1 MPSAIKSGQ
10 YLFNAKRLM
19 MSVLFISGIDTD
31 IGKTYATG
39 MIAKALMQQGVN
51 VITQKL
57 VQTGV
62 SINPSNGEMNI
73 ADDIITHRRLMDI
86 PLQPCDI
93 DSTTC
98 PYRYEKP
105 ASPHLSAKLADE
117 VLDPNVITSA
127 TKSLQSDYDV
137 VLLEGAGGLLVPITK
152 QLLTLD
158 YIAEQGYPV
167 ILVTSG
173 RLGSINHTLLSLE
186 AIKSRDLEIH
196 SVIYNHIHDNAAQT
210 DEQIA
215 ASTIEFLQSYL
226 AQYYPTAHWLALP
239 VQEDDGCG
247 NVDFILPQNFI

>member
-1 MPSAIKSGQ
+1 
-10 YLFNAKRLM
+10 

-39 MIAKALMQQGVN
+39 MIAKVLLQQGIN

-62 SINPSNGEMNI
+62 AIDSESGEMGI
-73 ADDIITHRRLMDI
+73 ADDIISHRQLMDM
-86 PLQPCDI
+86 PLQPCDL
-93 DSTTC
+93 DFTSC

-105 ASPHLSAKLADE
+105 ASPHLSVKLANEILNPD
-117 VLDPNVITSA
+117 VITDA
-127 TKSLQSDYDV
+127 TRALQADYDV
-137 VLLEGAGGLLVPITK
+137 VLLEGAGGLLVPITE

-158 YIAEQGYPV
+158 YIATQGYPV

-186 AIKSRDLEIH
+186 AIKARGLKVH
-196 SVIYNHIHDNAAQT
+196 SVVYNHIHDE

-215 ASTIEFLQSYL
+215 ASTIDFLQSYL
-226 AQYYPTAHWLALP
+226 VQNYPNTHWLSLDKQVNNTPDNYNLFLP
-239 VQEDDGCG
+239 K
-247 NVDFILPQNFI
+247 DFI

>member
-1 MPSAIKSGQ
+1 
-10 YLFNAKRLM
+10 

-39 MIAKALMQQGVN
+39 MIAKVLLQQGIN

-62 SINPSNGEMNI
+62 AIDSESGEMGI
-73 ADDIITHRRLMDI
+73 ADDIITHRQLMDM
-86 PLQPCDI
+86 PLQPCDL
-93 DSTTC
+93 DFTSC

-105 ASPHLSAKLADE
+105 ASPHLSAKLANEILNPD
-117 VLDPNVITSA
+117 VITDA
-127 TKSLQSDYDV
+127 TRALQADYDV
-137 VLLEGAGGLLVPITK
+137 VLLEGAGGLLVPITE

-158 YIAEQGYPV
+158 YIATQGYPV

-186 AIKSRDLEIH
+186 AIKARGLKVH
-196 SVIYNHIHDNAAQT
+196 SVVYNHIHDE

-215 ASTIEFLQSYL
+215 ASTIDFLQSYL
-226 AQYYPTAHWLALP
+226 VQNYPNTHWLSLDKQVNNTPDNHNLFLP
-239 VQEDDGCG
+239 K
-247 NVDFILPQNFI
+247 DFI

>member
-1 MPSAIKSGQ
+1 
-10 YLFNAKRLM
+10 

-39 MIAKALMQQGVN
+39 LLAKALMQQGIN

-62 SINPSNGEMNI
+62 AINLDSGEMNI
-73 ADDIITHRRLMDI
+73 ADDIIVHRELMGM

-93 DSTTC
+93 DNTTC

-105 ASPHLSAKLADE
+105 ASPHLSVKLANE
-117 VLDPNVITSA
+117 VLNPELITDA
-127 TKSLQSDYDV
+127 TRALKANYEV
-137 VLLEGAGGLLVPITK
+137 VLLEGAGGLLVPITE

-158 YIAEQGYPV
+158 YIAKQCYPV

-186 AIKSRDLEIH
+186 AIKSRGLDVH

-210 DEQIA
+210 DKQIA
-215 ASTIEFLQSYL
+215 TSTIDFLQNYL
-226 AQYYPTAHWLALP
+226 AEYYPTTYWLSLP
-239 VQEDDGCG
+239 VQG
-247 NVDFILPQNFI
+247 NDSCNNADFVLPKNFI

>member
-1 MPSAIKSGQ
+1 
-10 YLFNAKRLM
+10 

-39 MIAKALMQQGVN
+39 MIAKALRQQGVN

-62 SINPSNGEMNI
+62 GIDSTSGKIGI
-73 ADDIITHRRLMDI
+73 ADDIIVHRQLMNLS
-86 PLQPCDI
+86 LQPCDI
-93 DSTTC
+93 DNTTC

-105 ASPHLSAKLADE
+105 ASPHLSAKLANT
-117 VLDPNVITSA
+117 VLDVDIITNA
-127 TKSLQSDYDV
+127 TRLLQTDYEV
-137 VLLEGAGGLLVPITK
+137 VLLEGAGGLLVPMTE

-167 ILVTSG
+167 VLVTSG

-186 AIKSRDLEIH
+186 AIKARGLDVH

-210 DEQIA
+210 DTEIA
-215 ASTIEFLQSYL
+215 HSTIGFLQYYL
-226 AQYYPTAHWLALP
+226 AQHYPTAHWLSLP
-239 VQEDDGCG
+239 LQDSEQENTEFR
-247 NVDFILPQNFI
+247 NVDFILPKNFI